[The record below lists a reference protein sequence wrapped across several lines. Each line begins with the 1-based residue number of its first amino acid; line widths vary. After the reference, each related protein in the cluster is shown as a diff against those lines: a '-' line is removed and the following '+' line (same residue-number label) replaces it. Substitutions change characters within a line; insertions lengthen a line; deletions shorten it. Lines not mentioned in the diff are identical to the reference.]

1 VNPLLRFWLLP
12 GCAVLLLA
20 ADPSWKNKPI
30 PSWTAAEARQIL
42 TDSPWAKTATAGLAR
57 IQSEDQR
64 REGGDMGQPHG
75 VGVDGLIDKNIK
87 QTPID
92 IMQHG
97 RIQGPPSVPLRVRW
111 ETALPI
117 QAAELKA
124 GELDP
129 PTLEGEGYKVAV
141 YGIPT
146 TTVKGD
152 PKKLGEPLKSLAA
165 LKRDGKP
172 DVRPISVEVFQRQ
185 DGFVVVYLFPLSA
198 EIGKK
203 DAIVE
208 FDAQI
213 GRLIIRQPFDV
224 SQMYFQGRL
233 EM

>member
-1 VNPLLRFWLLP
+1 
-12 GCAVLLLA
+12 
-20 ADPSWKNKPI
+20 
-30 PSWTAAEARQIL
+30 
-42 TDSPWAKTATAGLAR
+42 
-57 IQSEDQR
+57 
-64 REGGDMGQPHG
+64 MGQPHG
-75 VGVDGLIDKNIK
+75 VGFDGLIDKNIK

-92 IMQHG
+92 IMKNG
-97 RIQGPPSVPLRVRW
+97 RIQGPPSIPLRIRW

-152 PKKLGEPLKSLAA
+152 PQKLGEPLKSLAA

-185 DGFVVVYLFPLSA
+185 DGFVVVFLFPLSA

>member
-1 VNPLLRFWLLP
+1 MNPLLRCWLLLV
-12 GCAVLLLA
+12 CAVLLFA
-20 ADPSWKNKPI
+20 ADPWWKNKPI
-30 PSWTAAEARQIL
+30 PGWTAEDSRQIL
-42 TDSPWAKTATAGLAR
+42 TDSPWARTATAGVAR

-64 REGGDMGQPHG
+64 RDGGDMGQPHG
-75 VGVDGLIDKNIK
+75 VGVDGLMNKNVK
-87 QTPID
+87 QSPAD
-92 IMQHG
+92 ILQHG
-97 RIQGPPSVPLRVRW
+97 RIQGPGSVPLRVRW

-146 TTVKGD
+146 ATVKGD
-152 PKKLGEPLKSLAA
+152 PKKLGDPLKGLAA
-165 LKRDGKP
+165 LKREGKP
-172 DVRPISVEVFQRQ
+172 DVKPIGVEVFQRL
-185 DGFVVVYLFPLSA
+185 DGFVAVYLFPLSA

-208 FDAQI
+208 FDAEI

>member
-1 VNPLLRFWLLP
+1 VNPLLRCWLLLV
-12 GCAVLLLA
+12 CAVLLFA
-20 ADPSWKNKPI
+20 ADPWWKNKPI
-30 PSWTAAEARQIL
+30 PGWTAEDSRQIL
-42 TDSPWAKTATAGLAR
+42 TDSPWARTATAGVAR

-64 REGGDMGQPHG
+64 RDGGDMGQPHG
-75 VGVDGLIDKNIK
+75 VGVDGLMNKNVK
-87 QTPID
+87 QSPAD
-92 IMQHG
+92 ILQHG
-97 RIQGPPSVPLRVRW
+97 RIQGPGSVPLRVRW

-146 TTVKGD
+146 ATVKGD
-152 PKKLGEPLKSLAA
+152 PKKLGDPLKGLAA
-165 LKRDGKP
+165 LKREGKP
-172 DVRPISVEVFQRQ
+172 DVKPIGVEVFQRL
-185 DGFVVVYLFPLSA
+185 DGFVAVYLFPLSA

-208 FDAQI
+208 FDAEI